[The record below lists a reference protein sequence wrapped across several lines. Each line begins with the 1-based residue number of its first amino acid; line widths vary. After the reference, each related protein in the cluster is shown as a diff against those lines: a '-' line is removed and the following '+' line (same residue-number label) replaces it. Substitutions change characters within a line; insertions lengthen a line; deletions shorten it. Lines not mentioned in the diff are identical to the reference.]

1 VTDPTGPCFLSYKRE
16 RATEAGLLVDALR
29 DHGIPTWQDVLDLPS
44 DMTETALE
52 HVLSDPETSGAVL
65 LATPEVELSN
75 VIRKI
80 EVPRIFSR
88 AARRDG
94 FFAIPIAAG
103 KLSYGDMARVLGP
116 GLGLTDIASYNVM
129 RATDDPLDGGF
140 AASVARR
147 ALRERISAIH
157 RSVDAGEALTLQV
170 STRVPLPKST
180 GITLRADLTH
190 RFEGR
195 QARPDAWEQ
204 HLLPAFAAVAMEIAR
219 SAPGRMVEVTGFLA
233 LPAAVALGAAM
244 PSLGPVR
251 AAWLQEQAK
260 FGVTTERW
268 SLADADQDCGFTSE
282 VRPQSPSAEDLALLV
297 SVTNDVVHDFTLSRV
312 GLPLRAVVH
321 LKPADPRPAR
331 VQLGPGQA
339 RNLACLAV
347 DAVRDAVAHYS
358 ARGTVHLFLAA
369 PSGIAFMI
377 GQQLNTLGRVQTY
390 EHDPAGPTPYL
401 RAVLLKPSS

>member
-1 VTDPTGPCFLSYKRE
+1 MTDPTGPCFLSYKRE

-29 DHGIPTWQDVLDLPS
+29 DHGIPTWQDISDLPS

-52 HVLSDPETSGAVL
+52 HILLDPATSSAVL
-65 LATPEVELSN
+65 LATPEVELSD

-94 FFAIPIAAG
+94 FFAVPLAAG
-103 KLSYGDMARVLGP
+103 KLSYGDLTRVLGP
-116 GLGLTDIASYNVM
+116 GLGLTDISSYNVM
-129 RATDDPLDGGF
+129 RTTDDPLDTVF

-147 ALRERISAIH
+147 ALRERLSAIH
-157 RSVDAGEALTLQV
+157 RATGAGEALTFQV
-170 STRVPLPKST
+170 STRASLPKTT
-180 GITLRADLTH
+180 GSALRADLTH
-190 RFEGR
+190 RFKGR
-195 QARPDAWEQ
+195 QARAGAWEQ
-204 HLLPAFAAVAMEIAR
+204 HLLPAFAAVTAEIAI

-251 AAWLQEQAK
+251 AAWLQEQVK
-260 FGVTTERW
+260 FGASAERW
-268 SLADADQDCGFTSE
+268 SLAGPDQDCGFISE

-297 SVTNDVVHDFTLSRV
+297 SVTNDVVQDFTLSRM
-312 GLPLRAVVH
+312 GLLLRAVVH
-321 LKPADPRPAR
+321 VKPAGPRPAR

-339 RNLACLAV
+339 RSLACLAV
-347 DAVRDAVAHYS
+347 DAVRDAVAHFS
-358 ARGTVHLFLAA
+358 ARGTVHLFLAV
-369 PSGIAFMI
+369 PSGVAFMI

-390 EHDPAGPTPYL
+390 EHDPASPTPYL
-401 RAVLLKPSS
+401 QAVLLMPSS